1 MKGIV
6 IVGVIAL
13 LLVAIAESHRGHGR
27 PLLCF
32 KKLCDSAT
40 NATAC
45 KPCLKEVHQSGS
57 VDRETLRPCFE
68 DAPAGCFN
76 INTEDLNTLKSC
88 LTTANEDV
96 GACIA

>member
-1 MKGIV
+1 MKGLI
-6 IVGVIAL
+6 IGCVIAF
-13 LLVAIAESHRGHGR
+13 LLVAIAETHRGHGR

-32 KKLCDSAT
+32 KKLCDGAT
-40 NATAC
+40 NSTAC
-45 KPCLKEVHQSGS
+45 KPCLKEAHHSGS
-57 VDRETLRPCFE
+57 VDKEVLQPCFD

-88 LTTANEDV
+88 VTNASEVV